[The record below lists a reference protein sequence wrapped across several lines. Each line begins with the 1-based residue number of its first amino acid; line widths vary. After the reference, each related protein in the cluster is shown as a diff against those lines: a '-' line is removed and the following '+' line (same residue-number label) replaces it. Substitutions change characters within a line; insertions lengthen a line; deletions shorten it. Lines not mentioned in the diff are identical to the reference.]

1 MDMGYL
7 REGYKASAIVGV
19 DKVTVNKLSGS
30 DWSTIKLTVNGYEE
44 GEVGL
49 RSKQMAEHL
58 HFMLGQMLEIG
69 D

>member
-1 MDMGYL
+1 MGYL
-7 REGYKASAIVGV
+7 REGYKASVIVGV
-19 DKVTVNKLSGS
+19 DEVTVNKPRDS
-30 DWSTIKLTVNGYEE
+30 DWSTIKLTVNGYEA
-44 GEVGL
+44 GEVDL